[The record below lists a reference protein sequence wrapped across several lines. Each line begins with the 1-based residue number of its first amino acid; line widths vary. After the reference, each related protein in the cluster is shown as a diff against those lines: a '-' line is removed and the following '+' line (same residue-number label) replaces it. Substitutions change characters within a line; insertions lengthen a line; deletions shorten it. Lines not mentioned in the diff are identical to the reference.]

1 MCIRDS
7 VYKTAS
13 ANGKRV
19 QALGGAKNHLV
30 VMPDADMDQAA
41 DALMGAGYGSSGQ
54 RCMAIS
60 AVVPVGE
67 AAAEEFEVPFLGSLP
82 FDPGVVR
89 GGDDGVHRIVAEPE
103 GETAQ
108 AFDVIVANLL
118 EELAKGEDDAPEI
131 L

>member
-1 MCIRDS
+1 MGPRGLPLDT
-7 VYKTAS
+7 TADD
-13 ANGKRV
+13 AGDWAVTLNLFK
-19 QALGGAKNHLV
+19 QGG
-30 VMPDADMDQAA
+30 
-41 DALMGAGYGSSGQ
+41 
-54 RCMAIS
+54 
-60 AVVPVGE
+60 GE

-89 GGDDGVHRIVAEPE
+89 GGDDGIHRIVAEPE

-108 AFDVIVANLL
+108 AFDVIVENLL